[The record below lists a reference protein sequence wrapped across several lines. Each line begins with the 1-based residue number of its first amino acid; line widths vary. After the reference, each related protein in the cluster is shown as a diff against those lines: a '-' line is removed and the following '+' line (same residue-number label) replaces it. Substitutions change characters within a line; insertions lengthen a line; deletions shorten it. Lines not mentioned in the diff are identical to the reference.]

1 MASLTILWQCLSVRT
16 QTSCQLPGA
25 RECVCGCHKFQN
37 HRSKCCVEV
46 MKTQRTSQ
54 SHEKTCPGVVFL
66 PAQLRSPHSTPCASP
81 SLTDLLQKRA
91 RGSGGLDPVGTAAQR
106 PPTRRD
112 MASDHPRSGDEYSH
126 RHSNKIQVSNTK
138 KPLFFYVNL
147 AKQFLGAHE
156 TVHLSGLGMAVA
168 TVVTVAE
175 ILKKNGLATV
185 TSIGTSTV
193 DVVDESD
200 PDNETQKAKID
211 VAVKRSQR
219 FQELTANAID
229 EDGYV

>member
-1 MASLTILWQCLSVRT
+1 MA
-16 QTSCQLPGA
+16 
-25 RECVCGCHKFQN
+25 
-37 HRSKCCVEV
+37 
-46 MKTQRTSQ
+46 M
-54 SHEKTCPGVVFL
+54 
-66 PAQLRSPHSTPCASP
+66 
-81 SLTDLLQKRA
+81 
-91 RGSGGLDPVGTAAQR
+91 
-106 PPTRRD
+106 
-112 MASDHPRSGDEYSH
+112 
-126 RHSNKIQVSNTK
+126 
-138 KPLFFYVNL
+138 
-147 AKQFLGAHE
+147 
-156 TVHLSGLGMAVA
+156 A